1 MKIYLKT
8 WFIVLVSVTIIGIP
22 IALVLINL
30 QNKYQR
36 ENFIDKNS
44 NEAIKLLESLNANIE
59 KKKVEEEKIS
69 ANINEIKNK
78 KQKLEVKYKN
88 LHSLDMLDNEINN
101 LKIERENIKSEII
114 ELREEV
120 LIQEYGVYTPVFRYE
135 LSNNYKIKLDELI
148 QGQKDLIKNKK
159 AFIIKEPMRLN
170 NSEKKGKAMQERNG
184 KQLVRN
190 YLSETDET
198 LASVSIN
205 NYENKKKRIEKSFE
219 QLNKLNR
226 SMNVEISTDLK
237 DIVNE
242 KIDLLIEYKE
252 LLAKEK
258 IKASEERHRLKEEQK
273 VQKEIEKLKKEL
285 EKEEKRLIKAKKDYE
300 KQLETTTDA
309 KMIDDIK
316 KQLNMIG
323 ENIENIKSEDKELD
337 ERLKNTRAGYVY
349 IISNIGSFGENIY
362 KIGMTRRQEP
372 LDRVKELGD
381 ASVPFKFD
389 VHALIFSDDAYKL
402 ENLLHK
408 KFNNKRLNK
417 VNYRKEYFKVSLDEI
432 KNVVQNNFNK
442 PVEFID
448 QPEAIE
454 FREGLK
460 IKL

>member
-120 LIQEYGVYTPVFRYE
+120 LIQEYGVYIPVFRYE